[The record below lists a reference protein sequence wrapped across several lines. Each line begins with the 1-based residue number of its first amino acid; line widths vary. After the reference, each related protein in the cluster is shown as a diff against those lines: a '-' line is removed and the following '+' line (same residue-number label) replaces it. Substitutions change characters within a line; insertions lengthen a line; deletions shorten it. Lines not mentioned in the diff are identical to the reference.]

1 MCFCYNYYSNNII
14 LEALNKGVIKI
25 SNFSIV
31 KDNKDQAYIIPI
43 NSKKSLSFIE
53 DTVANNFDKNEI
65 KRKLTLK
72 ADKESNME
80 RQNGED
86 NIKK

>member
-1 MCFCYNYYSNNII
+1 MCFCYNFYSNNML
-14 LEALNKGVIKI
+14 LEALNKGAIKI
-25 SNFSIV
+25 SNFSIL
-31 KDNKDQAYIIPI
+31 KENKDQAFIIPI

-53 DTVANNFDKNEI
+53 ETIINLLVKNEI
-65 KRKLTLK
+65 KKKLTQK
-72 ADKESNME
+72 ADKDNNNE

>member
-1 MCFCYNYYSNNII
+1 ML
-14 LEALNKGVIKI
+14 LEALNKGAIKI
-25 SNFSIV
+25 SNFSIL
-31 KDNKDQAYIIPI
+31 KENKDQAFIIPI

-53 DTVANNFDKNEI
+53 ETIINLLVKNEI
-65 KRKLTLK
+65 KKKLTQK
-72 ADKESNME
+72 ADKDNNNE